1 MPRNLK
7 TEERTKKPVRANALS
22 LLGLGDVDLLTRSLE
37 RVANNSAISSTGD
50 GTRTNMDNEFKP
62 SGLDKHVL
70 VPVRGRAAA
79 PNLAL
84 QKRRRHPQGL
94 SLLGWMTE
102 HLISIERHHLLG
114 GGGHLRF

>member
-1 MPRNLK
+1 VPRNLK

-62 SGLDKHVL
+62 SGLNKHVL
-70 VPVRGRAAA
+70 VPV
-79 PNLAL
+79 ND
-84 QKRRRHPQGL
+84 
-94 SLLGWMTE
+94 E
-102 HLISIERHHLLG
+102 HLLARG
-114 GGGHLRF
+114 GPLRSWLSKNADVIRKDPACWVG